1 MPVANFV
8 SSDTYARRI
17 TPSRPS
23 AVNVNQRQRRTHLQI
38 QLKASCMVRIATSG
52 MYYPGT
58 MERAVLVAGE
68 IDGVK
73 VRTQEDKTASTVRF
87 GGNSPL

>member
-1 MPVANFV
+1 
-8 SSDTYARRI
+8 
-17 TPSRPS
+17 
-23 AVNVNQRQRRTHLQI
+23 
-38 QLKASCMVRIATSG
+38 MVRIATSG

-73 VRTQEDKTASTVRF
+73 VGAQFFFLQILLHMLYMYNVYDEGITCVAVIEERKSNTA
-87 GGNSPL
+87 

>member
-1 MPVANFV
+1 
-8 SSDTYARRI
+8 
-17 TPSRPS
+17 
-23 AVNVNQRQRRTHLQI
+23 
-38 QLKASCMVRIATSG
+38 MVRIATSG

-73 VRTQEDKTASTVRF
+73 VGKGDKQHGSST
-87 GGNSPL
+87 

>member
-1 MPVANFV
+1 M
-8 SSDTYARRI
+8 
-17 TPSRPS
+17 PS
-23 AVNVNQRQRRTHLQI
+23 AVNVNVDLVFQI

-73 VRTQEDKTASTVRF
+73 VGRQHGIGTTDLAQEFT
-87 GGNSPL
+87 

>member
-1 MPVANFV
+1 
-8 SSDTYARRI
+8 
-17 TPSRPS
+17 
-23 AVNVNQRQRRTHLQI
+23 
-38 QLKASCMVRIATSG
+38 MVRIATSG

-73 VRTQEDKTASTVRF
+73 VGKKTTILRYSSIKSY
-87 GGNSPL
+87 SPLVTVGLA

>member
-1 MPVANFV
+1 MV
-8 SSDTYARRI
+8 
-17 TPSRPS
+17 PSPAPS
-23 AVNVNQRQRRTHLQI
+23 AVDVDSVDSGDSVLQI

-73 VRTQEDKTASTVRF
+73 VGRKTTQQWHRYRLHV
-87 GGNSPL
+87 